1 MNSNICN
8 VADLTH
14 SIANDAGNKKYISVG
29 VDPSVSTDY
38 NRFASHKSSSMTIIK
53 IDHQYKDSRT

>member
-8 VADLTH
+8 VAGLTH
-14 SIANDAGNKKYISVG
+14 SIANNAGNKNCISVG

-53 IDHQYKDSRT
+53 ND